1 MYDWATKMQILENEK
16 LLNLDDAK
24 VVQPIAKRKLVL
36 IKIKDPAL
44 KNFRTL
50 LSEEYP
56 IVDVDSEEEALQ
68 LVDQQHDSISAIL
81 FNVELCKKSGFW
93 LQKKLN
99 EDKRFVGI
107 PNIAVSAVTN
117 TDDYKLCIAAGAN
130 EYFEPPFHKELIKLR
145 IINCI
150 KGKDSATFS
159 EVEKILNELPS
170 NIYLKDAEGKYV
182 FATHYWHHL
191 HTENDPNWT
200 IRGKTDLEIREDK
213 ENALKAMESD
223 KELLRTGK
231 GTNYVIKEEGKD
243 GVEYL
248 ELIKRPVFDE
258 NGKVNGIIAL
268 INDVTEV
275 QLMKLQLE
283 NRSKTDSLT
292 GLLNKQETESEIT
305 NIIENALE
313 DTSGALMM
321 IDVDKFKEINDSFGH
336 AAGDRVLTAI
346 GDILQ
351 RSFKGMD
358 IKGRIG
364 GDEFMVYLRDVQKSE
379 TALKLATKISDKVK
393 RFFPHEPLGSCVSLS
408 IGISIF
414 PEHGKK
420 FEDLYRAADNA
431 LYHVKE
437 HGRGSHKV
445 YSPELKNLQD

>member
-159 EVEKILNELPS
+159 EVEKILKELPS

-283 NRSKTDSLT
+283 KRSKTDSLT

-393 RFFPHEPLGSCVSLS
+393 RLFPHEPLGSCVSLS

>member
-1 MYDWATKMQILENEK
+1 MQILENENISY
-16 LLNLDDAK
+16 LNDAK
-24 VVQPIAKRKLVL
+24 VVQPIAKRQLVL
-36 IKIKDPAL
+36 VNIKGNAL
-44 KNFRTL
+44 KKFRTL
-50 LSEEYP
+50 LSEQYP
-56 IVDVDSEEEALQ
+56 IVDVDSEEDALQ
-68 LVDQQHDSISAIL
+68 LVDKKHDSISAIL
-81 FNVELCKKSGFW
+81 FNVRLCKKNGFW
-93 LQKKLN
+93 LQQKLN

-107 PNIAVSAVTN
+107 PNIAVSAVPN
-117 TDDYKLCIAAGAN
+117 SEDYKLCIAAGAN
-130 EYFEPPFHKELIKLR
+130 EYFEPPFQKELILLR
-145 IINCI
+145 INNCI

-159 EVEKILNELPS
+159 EVEKILKELPS

-200 IRGKTDLEIREDK
+200 IRGKTDVEIREDK

-231 GTNYVIKEEGKD
+231 GTNYVIKEEGED
-243 GVEYL
+243 GSVEYL

-268 INDVTEV
+268 INNVTEV

-283 NRSKTDSLT
+283 KRSKTDSLT

-305 NIIENALE
+305 NIIENATD

-346 GDILQ
+346 GNILQ

-379 TALKLATKISDKVK
+379 TAIKLASKISDKVK
-393 RFFPHEPLGSCVSLS
+393 RLFPHEPLGSCVSLS

-420 FEDLYRAADNA
+420 FEDLYRAADTA

-437 HGRGSHKV
+437 HGRDSYKV
-445 YSPELKNLQD
+445 YSPDLKNLQD

>member
-81 FNVELCKKSGFW
+81 FNVKLCKKSGFW

-159 EVEKILNELPS
+159 EVEKILKELPS

-283 NRSKTDSLT
+283 KRSKTDSLT

-393 RFFPHEPLGSCVSLS
+393 RLFPHEPLGSCVSLS